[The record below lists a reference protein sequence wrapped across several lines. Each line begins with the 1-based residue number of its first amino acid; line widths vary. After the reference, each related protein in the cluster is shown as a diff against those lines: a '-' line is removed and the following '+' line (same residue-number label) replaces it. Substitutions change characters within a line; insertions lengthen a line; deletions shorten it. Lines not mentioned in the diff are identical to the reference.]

1 MLYFNGC
8 STSSSVT
15 VIARATANES
25 ITLTVAGYTPVAVL
39 GDPAVDDGL
48 VKLVVSGIP
57 ENTKVTYTL
66 SSPTSGS
73 GSGRN
78 RTFPTSG
85 DAKIITVGCQN
96 DKHFSIA
103 STIERLDP
111 HLVCHLGDLGYIE
124 DSSFP
129 NKIDTQTAA
138 TFYTFRRLLLEQ
150 SPMVLYIM
158 QNYPTIYMADDHDF
172 GWNNAVDDLTVMN
185 SNMGD
190 QGRSYT
196 YSSVADWELA
206 RDTAISTLK
215 SYTMGNPACTWPSA
229 DADAAYFS
237 VEIGNCE
244 VFVPAQLC
252 STYDTGASATMR
264 GVSGGVNPLLLG
276 NQMPSF
282 KLALQASTKTYKLIA
297 SQKANLYNRNVN
309 QDSWGLGYTDWD
321 GDYATTRL
329 SLGPWIH
336 DNTDT
341 TFTVAGGVATVASD
355 WHSPGVFRTQSGLTT
370 QSYDHVSLIA
380 GPTGRDEDIRNSNP
394 LSTGLDNR
402 DSVIFSLQD
411 RTSNDAEILDPER
424 RFYNCCGFIETNDTQ
439 MAMQLV
445 TTQFSSIAGAAVS
458 ADSNKY
464 AEVIYDMAIY
474 GNELTG
480 TSTGNLTNGR
490 SRSIDVTAANNTIV
504 PITGIW
510 AFSALFTRGNSTGPS
525 GSSITIGI
533 YEATNTAGVWDWE
546 TETPLAV
553 TDPILFDNSGITTKS
568 GAISYTTTQSQI
580 DTGKGLAIVI
590 NNSVA
595 ADASPDPD
603 YTAFSLVSDNA
614 AVVGESSTTM
624 DSTTLIS
631 STVWVNDA
639 TGSAQ
644 NYAGWGE

>member
-25 ITLTVAGYTPVAVL
+25 ITLTVAGYTPVAAL
-39 GDPAVDDGL
+39 ADTAVDDGL
-48 VKLVVSGIP
+48 VKLTVSGIP

-78 RTFPTSG
+78 RTFPTDG

-129 NKIDTQTAA
+129 NKIDTQTEA
-138 TFYTFRRLLLEQ
+138 TFYTFRRLMLEQ

-158 QNYPTIYMADDHDF
+158 QNYPTVYMADDHDF
-172 GWNNAVDDLTVMN
+172 GWNNAVDDWEVMN
-185 SNMGD
+185 TNMTQ
-190 QGRSYT
+190 QGRGYQYT
-196 YSSVADWELA
+196 NQADWELA

-215 SYTMGNPACTWPSA
+215 SYTMGNPAGNWPSA

-264 GVSGGVNPLLLG
+264 GDSDGINSLLLG
-276 NQMPSF
+276 NQMASF
-282 KLALQASTKTYKLIA
+282 KLALQASTKTFKLIA
-297 SQKANLYNRNVN
+297 SSKANLYNQKVN
-309 QDSWGLGYTDWD
+309 NDSWGLGYSDWD
-321 GDYATTRL
+321 GDYGNTPGTRT

-355 WHSPGVFRTQSGLTT
+355 WHSPGVFRTESGLTT

-380 GPTGRDEDIRNSNP
+380 GPTGRDEDVRNSNP
-394 LSTGLDNR
+394 LDAGQPNR

-411 RTSNDAEILDPER
+411 TASNDAQIPDPER

-464 AEVIYDMAIY
+464 TEVIYDMADY
-474 GNELTG
+474 GNKLLTG
-480 TSTGNLTNGR
+480 S
-490 SRSIDVTAANNTIV
+490 
-504 PITGIW
+504 
-510 AFSALFTRGNSTGPS
+510 NST
-525 GSSITIGI
+525 
-533 YEATNTAGVWDWE
+533 
-546 TETPLAV
+546 
-553 TDPILFDNSGITTKS
+553 
-568 GAISYTTTQSQI
+568 
-580 DTGKGLAIVI
+580 
-590 NNSVA
+590 
-595 ADASPDPD
+595 
-603 YTAFSLVSDNA
+603 
-614 AVVGESSTTM
+614 
-624 DSTTLIS
+624 IS
-631 STVWVNDA
+631 STK
-639 TGSAQ
+639 Q
-644 NYAGWGE
+644 